1 MKLWFRAWLP
11 SINWCKKT
19 VHDPTN
25 CILLQGNFNN
35 VRRDF
40 LSMIQDNS
48 NHLEDYQ
55 HLGELWSSNPYP
67 WLNQKLWSLSRIS
80 CTAQNFWPFSGGLFV
95 LSKEP
100 NLLRG
105 STMSQPFLHLNSIE
119 WNPKN
124 NAAKTRLNYLQ
135 NWVTRLPLFFSIQ
148 NHDRFQAKDGW
159 MQELKG

>member
-1 MKLWFRAWLP
+1 
-11 SINWCKKT
+11 
-19 VHDPTN
+19 
-25 CILLQGNFNN
+25 
-35 VRRDF
+35 
-40 LSMIQDNS
+40 
-48 NHLEDYQ
+48 
-55 HLGELWSSNPYP
+55 
-67 WLNQKLWSLSRIS
+67 LNQKNPSLPSVVQLKIS
-80 CTAQNFWPFSGGLFV
+80 GLFQGGLFV

-135 NWVTRLPLFFSIQ
+135 NWATRLPLFFSIQ